1 VLLAYAL
8 WGVFPLYFRAL
19 RSVPPFETLLHRLLW
34 SALFLGGV
42 IVLLRKFTANVA
54 LRNAKTWLTLFVAA
68 VLLSANW
75 FVYIWAIANDRVVD
89 ASLGYYMS
97 PLLNVALGALLFKE
111 SLRRAQWAA
120 VAISAIG
127 VLFLTFRFGELPWVG
142 LTLALSWGGYGVLR
156 KISPLSA
163 LESVTLETA
172 VLLPISAGYLGLLLA
187 RGENHLIVGE
197 GLVPLLLVLA
207 GPVTAA
213 PLLLFGSGVRKVP
226 LTVVGVLQYIQPTL
240 QLLIG
245 VLVFGEAFPA
255 SKAVGYACIW
265 LALVLFS
272 VESLWVHGRR
282 RALGS

>member
-1 VLLAYAL
+1 MLLAYAL
-8 WGVFPLYFRAL
+8 WGVFPLYFRQL
-19 RSVPPFETLLHRLLW
+19 RFVPPVETLLHRLLW

-54 LRNAKTWLTLFVAA
+54 LRSAKTWLTLFVAA

-120 VAISAIG
+120 VGISAVG

-163 LESVTLETA
+163 LESVSLETA
-172 VLLPISAGYLGLLLA
+172 VLLPISAGYLGVLLA
-187 RGENHLIVGE
+187 RGDNHLIVGE
-197 GLVPLLLVLA
+197 GIVPLFLVLA

-226 LTVVGVLQYIQPTL
+226 LTVVGVIQYIQPTL

-255 SKAVGYACIW
+255 SKAAGYACIW
-265 LALVLFS
+265 IALVLFS
-272 VESLWVHGRR
+272 AESLWVHGRR
-282 RALGS
+282 RPLDP